1 MAKPDKVE
9 NKIENKDQK
18 VEKSSKKVNKSSYS
32 KKKKTKKNILNGIA
46 YVQSTFNN
54 TIISIADTN
63 GNVVSWASAGQK
75 GFKGSRKS
83 TPYAAQ
89 VAADSAAAK
98 ALEYGMK
105 TLSVEVKGPGSG
117 RETALR
123 ALQARGFKILS
134 IKDTT
139 PMPHNGTR
147 PPIKP
152 SKLDV
157 KISEDLTKA
166 TIVAEP
172 LEKGYGL
179 TLGNSLRRIL
189 LSSIRG
195 AAVNSIQIDGVL
207 HEFTSIKG
215 VREDV
220 TDIVLN
226 VKSLALK
233 SLSEGTKKLVLD
245 AKGPGEIKASDI
257 TPTADVEILNPDLVI
272 CNLDEK
278 TNFHMEM
285 NINTGKGY
293 VPAELNK
300 PEEPPLGLIAIDS
313 LYSPVKK
320 VSYSVSTAR
329 EGKALDYDK
338 LTMIVETN
346 GSISAEDAVA
356 YSARIFQDQL
366 KMFVNFDEPV
376 EAPIKEVSSE
386 PEFNKNLLRKV
397 DELELSVR
405 SMNCLK
411 NDNII
416 YIGDLV
422 QKSEGEMLRT
432 PNFGRKSLNEIKE
445 VLTAMSLYLGMEI
458 PNWPPDNIAE
468 MSKKLEEAI

>member
-1 MAKPDKVE
+1 METTEVNLK
-9 NKIENKDQK
+9 NW
-18 VEKSSKKVNKSSYS
+18 KS
-32 KKKKTKKNILNGIA
+32 L
-46 YVQSTFNN
+46 
-54 TIISIADTN
+54 
-63 GNVVSWASAGQK
+63 
-75 GFKGSRKS
+75 
-83 TPYAAQ
+83 
-89 VAADSAAAK
+89 
-98 ALEYGMK
+98 
-105 TLSVEVKGPGSG
+105 
-117 RETALR
+117 
-123 ALQARGFKILS
+123 
-134 IKDTT
+134 
-139 PMPHNGTR
+139 
-147 PPIKP
+147 IKP
-152 SKLDV
+152 PKLDIQLNDDKTYA
-157 KISEDLTKA
+157 KIT
-166 TIVAEP
+166 AEP

-195 AAVNSIQIDGVL
+195 TAVTAIQIDGVL

-233 SLSEGTKKLVLD
+233 SNSEANKKLILE
-245 AKGPGEIKASDI
+245 AKGPGEIKASNITAVTDI
-257 TPTADVEILNPDLVI
+257 EILNPDLVI
-272 CNLDEK
+272 CNLDEN

-285 NINTGKGY
+285 TIGTGKGY
-293 VPAELNK
+293 ITAEMNK
-300 PEEPPLGLIAIDS
+300 PEEPPLGLIPIDS
-313 LYSPVKK
+313 LFSPVKK

-338 LTMIVETN
+338 LTMEVETN

-366 KMFVNFDEPV
+366 GMFVNFDEPQ
-376 EAPIKEVSSE
+376 EVIVREQSNE

-445 VLTAMSLYLGMEI
+445 VLTGMSLYLGMEI
-458 PNWPPDNIAE
+458 PNWPPENIAE

>member
-1 MAKPDKVE
+1 ME
-9 NKIENKDQK
+9 NLE
-18 VEKSSKKVNKSSYS
+18 VNI
-32 KKKKTKKNILNGIA
+32 KN
-46 YVQSTFNN
+46 
-54 TIISIADTN
+54 
-63 GNVVSWASAGQK
+63 W
-75 GFKGSRKS
+75 
-83 TPYAAQ
+83 
-89 VAADSAAAK
+89 K
-98 ALEYGMK
+98 AL
-105 TLSVEVKGPGSG
+105 
-117 RETALR
+117 
-123 ALQARGFKILS
+123 
-134 IKDTT
+134 
-139 PMPHNGTR
+139 
-147 PPIKP
+147 IKP
-152 SKLDV
+152 SKLDIKLSDDKSYA
-157 KISEDLTKA
+157 KI
-166 TIVAEP
+166 IAEP

-195 AAVNSIQIDGVL
+195 TAVTSIQIDGVL

-215 VREDV
+215 IREDV

-233 SLSEGTKKLVLD
+233 SLSQGNKKLILD
-245 AKGPGEIKASDI
+245 AKGPGVIKASNI
-257 TPTADVEILNPDLVI
+257 APLADVEILNPDLVI

-285 NINTGKGY
+285 NVSSGKGY
-293 VPAELNK
+293 VPAVLNK
-300 PEEPPLGLIAIDS
+300 PEEPPLGLIPIDS
-313 LYSPVKK
+313 LFSPVKK
-320 VSYSVSTAR
+320 VSYSISTAR

-338 LTMIVETN
+338 LTMEIETN

-366 KMFVNFDEPV
+366 GMFVNFDEP
-376 EAPIKEVSSE
+376 AEVVVREKPTE

-445 VLTAMSLYLGMEI
+445 VLTGMSLYLGMEI
-458 PNWPPDNIAE
+458 PNWPPENIVE
-468 MSKKLEEAI
+468 LSKKLEEVI

>member
-1 MAKPDKVE
+1 ME
-9 NKIENKDQK
+9 NTNINVKNW
-18 VEKSSKKVNKSSYS
+18 KS
-32 KKKKTKKNILNGIA
+32 L
-46 YVQSTFNN
+46 
-54 TIISIADTN
+54 
-63 GNVVSWASAGQK
+63 
-75 GFKGSRKS
+75 
-83 TPYAAQ
+83 
-89 VAADSAAAK
+89 
-98 ALEYGMK
+98 
-105 TLSVEVKGPGSG
+105 
-117 RETALR
+117 
-123 ALQARGFKILS
+123 
-134 IKDTT
+134 
-139 PMPHNGTR
+139 
-147 PPIKP
+147 IKP
-152 SKLDV
+152 GKLDINLNDDKSFA
-157 KISEDLTKA
+157 KIT
-166 TIVAEP
+166 AEP

-195 AAVNSIQIDGVL
+195 TAVTAIQIDGVL

-233 SLSEGTKKLVLD
+233 SSSDDTKKLILD
-245 AKGPGEIKASDI
+245 AKGPGIIKASNI
-257 TPTADVEILNPDLVI
+257 TPVNEIEILNPDLVI
-272 CNLDEK
+272 CNLDEN
-278 TNFHMEM
+278 THFHMEM
-285 NINTGKGY
+285 TVGNGKGY

-300 PEEPPLGLIAIDS
+300 PEEPPLGLIPIDS
-313 LYSPVKK
+313 LFSPVKR

-338 LTMIVETN
+338 LTMEVETN
-346 GSISAEDAVA
+346 GSISAEDALA

-366 KMFVNFDEPV
+366 SMFVNFDEPQ
-376 EAPIKEVSSE
+376 EVVISEKPKE

-445 VLTAMSLYLGMEI
+445 VLQQMELNLGMSV
-458 PNWPPDNIAE
+458 PDWPPENIDELA
-468 MSKKLEEAI
+468 KKYEDPFNK

>member
-1 MAKPDKVE
+1 ME
-9 NKIENKDQK
+9 NTEVNIKNW
-18 VEKSSKKVNKSSYS
+18 KS
-32 KKKKTKKNILNGIA
+32 L
-46 YVQSTFNN
+46 
-54 TIISIADTN
+54 
-63 GNVVSWASAGQK
+63 
-75 GFKGSRKS
+75 
-83 TPYAAQ
+83 
-89 VAADSAAAK
+89 
-98 ALEYGMK
+98 
-105 TLSVEVKGPGSG
+105 
-117 RETALR
+117 
-123 ALQARGFKILS
+123 
-134 IKDTT
+134 
-139 PMPHNGTR
+139 
-147 PPIKP
+147 IKP
-152 SKLDV
+152 GKLDV
-157 KISEDLTKA
+157 NLSDDKSYAK
-166 TIVAEP
+166 IVAEP

-195 AAVNSIQIDGVL
+195 TAVTAIQIDGVL

-233 SLSEGTKKLVLD
+233 SSSEGPKKLILD
-245 AKGPGEIKASDI
+245 AKGPGIIKASNI
-257 TPTADVEILNPDLVI
+257 TPVNEIEILNPDLVI
-272 CNLDEK
+272 CNLDEN

-285 NINTGKGY
+285 TVGNGKGY
-293 VPAELNK
+293 VSANLNK
-300 PEEPPLGLIAIDS
+300 PEEPPLGLIPIDS
-313 LYSPVKK
+313 LFSPVKK

-338 LTMIVETN
+338 LTMEVETN
-346 GSISAEDAVA
+346 GSISAEDALA

-366 KMFVNFDEPV
+366 SMFVNFDEPQ
-376 EAPIKEVSSE
+376 EVTISETPKE
-386 PEFNKNLLRKV
+386 PEFNRNLLRKV

-445 VLTAMSLYLGMEI
+445 ILNGMSLYLGMEI
-458 PNWPPDNIAE
+458 PNWPPENIAE
-468 MSKKLEEAI
+468 LSKKLEENI

>member
-1 MAKPDKVE
+1 ME
-9 NKIENKDQK
+9 NTEINLKNW
-18 VEKSSKKVNKSSYS
+18 KS
-32 KKKKTKKNILNGIA
+32 L
-46 YVQSTFNN
+46 
-54 TIISIADTN
+54 
-63 GNVVSWASAGQK
+63 
-75 GFKGSRKS
+75 
-83 TPYAAQ
+83 
-89 VAADSAAAK
+89 
-98 ALEYGMK
+98 
-105 TLSVEVKGPGSG
+105 
-117 RETALR
+117 
-123 ALQARGFKILS
+123 
-134 IKDTT
+134 
-139 PMPHNGTR
+139 
-147 PPIKP
+147 IKP
-152 SKLDV
+152 AKLDV
-157 KISEDLTKA
+157 NLSDDKSYAKI
-166 TIVAEP
+166 IAEP

-195 AAVNSIQIDGVL
+195 TAVTAIQIDGVL

-233 SLSEGTKKLVLD
+233 SNSEGTKKLILD
-245 AKGPGEIKASDI
+245 AKGPGVIKASNI
-257 TPTADVEILNPDLVI
+257 TPVNEIEILNPDLII
-272 CNLDEK
+272 CNLDEN
-278 TNFHMEM
+278 TSFHMEM
-285 NINTGKGY
+285 TVGNGKGY
-293 VPAELNK
+293 VSADLNK
-300 PEEPPLGLIAIDS
+300 PEEPPLGLIPIDS
-313 LYSPVKK
+313 LFSPVKK

-338 LTMIVETN
+338 LTMEVETN
-346 GSISAEDAVA
+346 GSISAEDALA

-366 KMFVNFDEPV
+366 AMFVNFDEPQ
-376 EAPIKEVSSE
+376 EVTISETPKE
-386 PEFNKNLLRKV
+386 PEFNRNLLRKV

-445 VLTAMSLYLGMEI
+445 ILNGMSLYLGMEI

-468 MSKKLEEAI
+468 LSKKLEESI